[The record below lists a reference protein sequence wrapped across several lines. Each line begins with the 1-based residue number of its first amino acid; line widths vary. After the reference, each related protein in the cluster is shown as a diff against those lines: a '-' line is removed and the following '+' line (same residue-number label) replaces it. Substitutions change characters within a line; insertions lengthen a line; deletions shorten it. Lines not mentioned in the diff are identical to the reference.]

1 MVNYP
6 TIYLLK
12 STNLLLCRYGHT
24 LQRNSSSCW
33 RAGNLF
39 ESDCSDRWPIFCVEK
54 KKMGCLPDLPSFQL
68 WSLVCLSYN
77 TTYQEISEKGGSE
90 CSVILPNIPTQLP
103 PEQMLKQ
110 GQGTRRRVQIPVT
123 FHSAGHSFLIL
134 ATNSLK
140 PWSMTWLQPCINTE
154 L

>member
-1 MVNYP
+1 MA
-6 TIYLLK
+6 I
-12 STNLLLCRYGHT
+12 
-24 LQRNSSSCW
+24 
-33 RAGNLF
+33 LF
-39 ESDCSDRWPIFCVEK
+39 GVTVRLAEGQGICLNQIVLTGDLYSVLK

-140 PWSMTWLQPCINTE
+140 P
-154 L
+154 